1 MKKQNELYFPEL
13 EKMTVK
19 TVGEYLK
26 KKKSIIIPVGVIEQH
41 GFHLPLNT
49 DALIAK
55 KLSIMIG
62 KEADM
67 LVAPVMY
74 QSFSGG
80 DCPGT
85 INISPATM
93 SLIMG
98 DMLVSLVSQGFKNF
112 YIILC
117 HGGSENDRALDN
129 ALKLLL
135 RTNPAFKDVMI
146 VLMPPWKLDPEK
158 IGYVKGF
165 SEGDWHAGWF
175 ETSIVMALEPELV
188 RMEEVAVDSD
198 DMMKLM
204 IKHPDNYQHAEK
216 IIDDEL
222 VIPRM
227 SQRKDVKVG
236 VMGYPEKASPEI
248 GQKIVESIVKSA
260 VEKINYLESHA
271 DGIYK
276 EVDFT
281 PEPIILK

>member
-1 MKKQNELYFPEL
+1 MKKIFEL

-41 GFHLPLNT
+41 GYHLPLNT

-55 KLSIMIG
+55 KLSLLIG
-62 KEADM
+62 EKTQT

-80 DCPGT
+80 SCPGT

-93 SLIMG
+93 SLVMS

-146 VLMPPWKLDPEK
+146 ALIPPWKLGDS
-158 IGYVKGF
+158 GYSKGF
-165 SEGDWHAGWF
+165 SDGDWHAGWL

-188 RMEEVAVDSD
+188 RMDELALDSEKL
-198 DMMKLM
+198 MKLM
-204 IKHPDNYQHAEK
+204 IEHPDNYQHAEK
-216 IIDDEL
+216 IVDDEL
-222 VIPRM
+222 VVPRM
-227 SQRKDVKVG
+227 SQRKEVKVG
-236 VMGYPEKASPEI
+236 VMGYPEKASVEL
-248 GQKIVESIVKSA
+248 GRKIVKNIVKAAS
-260 VEKINYLESHA
+260 EKINDLEA
-271 DGIYK
+271 RTDGIYK
-276 EVDFT
+276 EVPFI
-281 PEPIILK
+281 PEPIILT